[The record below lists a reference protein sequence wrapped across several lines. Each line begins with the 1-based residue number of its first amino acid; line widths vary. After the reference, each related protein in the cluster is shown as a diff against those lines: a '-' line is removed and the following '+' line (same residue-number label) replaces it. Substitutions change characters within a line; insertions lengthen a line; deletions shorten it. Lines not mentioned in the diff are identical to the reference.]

1 METWK
6 YQVQAI
12 SVCLNFYFSLAMKQ
26 CTSHWLF
33 GFPNIFPGFVLHDL
47 YCFVLFI
54 LWLLMFFFYVCSN
67 YMFPHSRIAS
77 CNPTIS
83 RIFWFTASLI
93 VTLVKGCGD
102 AGYWEGQPCCWE
114 GMLSAERA
122 AGDEGK
128 LTENLCVVCSRYF
141 QLITRMLAPVENHE
155 AKGYQTGSNVMC
167 DYILRN
173 EKCGIWFYLLIIV
186 RCFPLCLSGSSTL
199 LHWENWWPCI
209 LFC

>member
-12 SVCLNFYFSLAMKQ
+12 SVCSNFYFSLAMKQ

-67 YMFPHSRIAS
+67 YMFPHSHIAS
-77 CNPTIS
+77 SRPTIS
-83 RIFWFTASLI
+83 RIFWFTSSLI

-114 GMLSAERA
+114 GMLSAERP

-128 LTENLCVVCSRYF
+128 LTENLCVVCARYF

-155 AKGYQTGSNVMC
+155 AKGYQTGSDLFLSL
-167 DYILRN
+167 DYSQM
-173 EKCGIWFYLLIIV
+173 
-186 RCFPLCLSGSSTL
+186 FPLCLSGSSTL
-199 LHWENWWPCI
+199 LRWENWWPCI
-209 LFC
+209 LFCCQCFCHSVTNF